1 MCRFSSAVH
10 QMIVK
15 LGSLRSRMTL
25 LRVSVLV
32 PLLALPVAAQ
42 STPQQSSAELNSPQ
56 RPSAAAATALAGA
69 PVVYVSDFDLD
80 VVQPKPVRKPRITR
94 TSSPSKPGSTSRSPS
109 GVPKNG
115 PSPASERTTSQGT
128 ESADAADAETP
139 ADQANT
145 LVKAVSENIIRAHT
159 QAGFDARHVSANEP
173 LPKSGVR
180 IRGVFA
186 EADEM
191 NRARRLLVGGE
202 STGGNLILYVG
213 VNNLKNPEQP
223 LNVLADPPA
232 NDPRHGPV
240 ITVTSYAPAAR
251 YELSRDPSG
260 EELQKISKQIAA
272 DLSALVSA
280 NGLSIAQ

>member
-1 MCRFSSAVH
+1 
-10 QMIVK
+10 
-15 LGSLRSRMTL
+15 MTL
-25 LRVSVLV
+25 LRILVLL
-32 PLLALPVAAQ
+32 PLVTIPIAAQ
-42 STPQQSSAELNSPQ
+42 SIPQQSAELNSPQ
-56 RPSAAAATALAGA
+56 PLSVAAAPAAPAGA

-80 VVQPKPVRKPRITR
+80 VVQRQPARKPRATR
-94 TSSPSKPGSTSRSPS
+94 PSPPAKPGSTSRSPS
-109 GVPKNG
+109 GVPRIG
-115 PSPASERTTSQGT
+115 SSPASEQVISRST
-128 ESADAADAETP
+128 ESAGAVEEETP

-145 LVKAVSENIIRAHT
+145 LVKAVSENIIRALT
-159 QAGFDARHVSANEP
+159 QAGFDARRLDANSQP
-173 LPKSGVR
+173 PKAGVR

-202 STGGNLILYVG
+202 PVGPSIILYVG

-223 LNVLADPPA
+223 LYLLADPPA

-260 EELQKISKQIAA
+260 EELQRISKQIAA
-272 DLSALVSA
+272 DLRALVSA
-280 NGLSIAQ
+280 NRLSLAQ